1 MYYRRVVCLSVA
13 GSGRGQ
19 HSDDVV
25 GGRRRTLTSRLDV
38 DAFCLIYARLTLTL
52 SGRNT
57 RLLAIL

>member
-13 GSGRGQ
+13 ASGRGRQ
-19 HSDDVV
+19 RGRSTTRVDESPPHVDV
-25 GGRRRTLTSRLDV
+25 
-38 DAFCLIYARLTLTL
+38 FFLIYARLTLTL